1 MLGPRRRR
9 PLVRAA
15 MVGGAGYAA
24 GKRRQRGQYREDEQE
39 ARLESLEQQQAQAQA
54 PPPPPAAP
62 APAAPA
68 AGGGT
73 DVVARLTELKGLLD
87 AGVLSPEEFEA
98 AKAKVL
104 AS

>member
-24 GKRRQRGQYREDEQE
+24 GKRRQRSGEREAGQEE
-39 ARLESLEQQQAQAQA
+39 RLEALEQQQA
-54 PPPPPAAP
+54 PAAP

-68 AGGGT
+68 AAPAGGQ
-73 DVVARLTELKGLLD
+73 DVVGRLTELKGLLD
-87 AGVLSPEEFEA
+87 AGALTQEEFDA
-98 AKAKVL
+98 AKRKVL
-104 AS
+104 GG

>member
-24 GKRRQRGQYREDEQE
+24 GKKRQRSQYREDDQE
-39 ARLESLEQQQAQAQA
+39 ARIDSLEQQGQA
-54 PPPPPAAP
+54 PPPAPAAP

-87 AGVLSPEEFEA
+87 AGVLTQDEFEA